1 MNRLADDVPKKKILP
16 TTTGSIREVAK
27 EYRVAKKKGSDSK

>member
-1 MNRLADDVPKKKILP
+1 LADDAPKKKPLP

-27 EYRVAKKKGSDSK
+27 EYRVAKKKDGDSK